1 MPRGRVQRE
10 VAVTLRTRREQ
21 GGAWRFELL
30 PNRSLSWTQ
39 TRRLVMAFGVFS
51 GLIAGG
57 FASLGL
63 WWVAP
68 FSGLEVLALG
78 LGLYVCSRAS
88 YRREVI
94 LVDAKR
100 VVVLRGHDRVE
111 LRDELPRA
119 WVRLGWES
127 ARPGQAS
134 CLRLGSHGQF
144 FEIGAFLIEA
154 ERRQLAGQ
162 LARLLGK
169 PLGARAPEMAV
180 DAGLNREM
188 GL

>member
-1 MPRGRVQRE
+1 MQQE
-10 VAVTLRTRREQ
+10 VAVALRTQREQ

-30 PNRSLSWTQ
+30 PNRSSSWAQ
-39 TRRLVMAFGVFS
+39 TKRFLIAIAVLN

-57 FASLGL
+57 FAGLGL
-63 WWVAP
+63 WLVAP
-68 FSGLEVLALG
+68 FSGLEVLALVA
-78 LGLYVCSRAS
+78 GLYVCSRAS

-94 LVDAKR
+94 LVDEGR
-100 VVVLRGHDRVE
+100 VVVLRGHDRVDS
-111 LRDELPRA
+111 RDELPRSWARLA
-119 WVRLGWES
+119 WEPERTG
-127 ARPGQAS
+127 RAS
-134 CLRLGSHGQF
+134 CLRLGSHGRF

-162 LARLLGK
+162 LSRLLGQ
-169 PLGARAPEMAV
+169 PLGASAPEMAI